1 MLFSQS
7 IPYNITTMRNT
18 VMKTDA
24 RITSGHCSRSG
35 NKKTQTQTT
44 TANQCLSP
52 RLLSSICVSLTF
64 LSVTERTLII
74 QQLDEREKKKLQK
87 LMITVKHS
95 AVLTRKRN
103 TPERR
108 VIFYCAKQYSVLE
121 YFWVYMAI
129 SDGVIDPVSQNN
141 RISWSRSQHW
151 SHINTLVLLHCDVC
165 INVKKVFLDVL

>member
-7 IPYNITTMRNT
+7 IPYNITTMRNM
-18 VMKTDA
+18 VIKTDA

-87 LMITVKHS
+87 LMFTVKQCS
-95 AVLTRKRN
+95 VDKKKKDARKTRYFLLCKTVLSTR
-103 TPERR
+103 
-108 VIFYCAKQYSVLE
+108 IFLS
-121 YFWVYMAI
+121 
-129 SDGVIDPVSQNN
+129 
-141 RISWSRSQHW
+141 
-151 SHINTLVLLHCDVC
+151 LHGH
-165 INVKKVFLDVL
+165 